1 MKTNKAHEAQ
11 AVAGALSSGARSL
24 IVNFALM
31 AAEEWRKLV
40 ADVSRVFASERRH
53 RQAIEQEL
61 FRGRYTLS
69 SKNDDDLPIP

>member
-1 MKTNKAHEAQ
+1 MAEAR
-11 AVAGALSSGARSL
+11 SSGAGSL
-24 IVNFALM
+24 VVTFALM
-31 AAEEWRKLV
+31 AVEEWRKLV
-40 ADVSRVFASERRH
+40 ADVSRAFASERRN